1 MNIKPHNH
9 TVPVPVLT
17 ALATEAMELSG
28 DWDDVA
34 AVLAISRPMLDKWL
48 SRGQQ
53 EDATVA
59 EEEFY
64 RNVMAA
70 RARFTMQRLR
80 DVAAMVKEDPSLTI
94 KLMEIAKKKEGPGR
108 GHPKKAPKPH
118 EAAAGDKMVMDML
131 RQIQGVV
138 ADIPEEEED

>member
-1 MNIKPHNH
+1 MRIKPHSH
-9 TVPVPVLT
+9 TSPVPALT

-34 AVLAISRPMLDKWL
+34 AVLAIPRTMLDKWL

-53 EDATVA
+53 EDASVV

-64 RNVMAA
+64 RCTMAA
-70 RARFTMQRLR
+70 RARFTMERLR
-80 DVAAMVKEDPSLTI
+80 AVAALVAEDPALAI

-138 ADIPEEEED
+138 AGEDEET